1 MKSFYEEEVEL
12 EMKRYFDTL
21 PEKQGRH
28 YAAVEANKL
37 GYGGISYIS
46 RVLGIYRQAIYSA
59 KRELADPELMAQIP
73 EGKQRRPGGG
83 RKKKKRK

>member
-1 MKSFYEEEVEL
+1 MRSFYEERIEQ
-12 EMKRYFDTL
+12 EMKLYYDTL
-21 PEKQGRH
+21 SEKEGRH

-46 RVLGIYRQAIYSA
+46 RLFGTSRHAIYLG
-59 KRELADPELMAQIP
+59 KRELNSPSLMAQIP